1 MTTVATCLWF
11 DRDAEQAA
19 RFYVSLLPN
28 ASIDHVQ
35 KYSADGPS
43 GKEGD
48 TLVVAFT
55 LMGQRYQ
62 ALNGGPMYPQTPAA
76 SIAVLVDDQTE
87 LDRLWSA
94 LTADGGKAVQCGWL
108 TDKFGVSWQIVP
120 EALIR
125 LLRDP
130 DPAIAR
136 RVMQAMLTMVKLDI
150 AGLETAARG

>member
-1 MTTVATCLWF
+1 MQKITPFLWF
-11 DRDAEQAA
+11 SDQAEEAA
-19 RFYVSLLPN
+19 NFYVSVFKNSKIEDVFRTGGKVLTVGFQL
-28 ASIDHVQ
+28 
-35 KYSADGPS
+35 DGQH
-43 GKEGD
+43 
-48 TLVVAFT
+48 FT
-55 LMGQRYQ
+55 